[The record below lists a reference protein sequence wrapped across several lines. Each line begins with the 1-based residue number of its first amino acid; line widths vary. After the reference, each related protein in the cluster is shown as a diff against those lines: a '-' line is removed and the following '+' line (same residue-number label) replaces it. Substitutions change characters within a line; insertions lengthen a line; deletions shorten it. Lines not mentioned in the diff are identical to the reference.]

1 MNDANRGLSARQH
14 YEAAISLHRQGRL
27 AEAEQHYRAALQSA
41 PRHPD
46 TLHSLGV
53 LCIHRERIEQAAD
66 FFRLAVAAAPQN
78 AGFRNDLGLTL
89 SRLRRNDEAMAE
101 FEAALRLTPD
111 FADALKNLG
120 TVFLAIGRYADAAQ
134 RFEEALLA
142 RPDYIPAL
150 MGLGDALSILGQHV
164 EAQDAFEKIL
174 LLDPRYA
181 AAHFGIGT
189 LMTQLGRLADA
200 QCAFERAIALSA
212 KCPAYHRALAET
224 ERFGEG
230 DPRLPALLEL
240 TQDEDA
246 FPDDQKAELNFAL
259 AKAYDDLKRY
269 EPAFEHL
276 QKGNAIKRRLVV
288 YDEALVMDMFREI
301 TAAFNSASILE
312 KRGAG
317 HPSEVPVFIVG
328 MPRSG
333 TTLVE
338 QVLAS
343 HPSVVGAGELTYVQD
358 LIRDGH
364 AGAGYPSGM
373 SSLSSD
379 ALCRFGGVYTTRV
392 SALAPQA
399 KRIIDKLPANFRHIG
414 LIHLAL
420 PNARIVH
427 LRRDPVDT
435 CFSCYSK
442 LFLGG
447 LNYAYDLGELGRYY
461 KAYEALMAHW
471 RTVVPQQ
478 AMLEVQY
485 ETLVD
490 NFTEQARRIVEFC
503 GLEWNE
509 RCLRFHDTKRAVR
522 TLSEVQ
528 VRQPLF
534 RSSIGRWRHY
544 EKWLQPLRDSLS

>member
-14 YEAAISLHRQGRL
+14 YEAAILLHRQGRL
-27 AEAEQHYRAALQSA
+27 AEAEQRYRAALQSA
-41 PRHPD
+41 PHHPD
-46 TLHSLGV
+46 ILHGLGV

-78 AGFRNDLGLTL
+78 ARFRNDLGLTL
-89 SRLRRNDEAMAE
+89 SRIRRNDEAMAE

-150 MGLGDALSILGQHV
+150 MGLGDALSILGRHV

-174 LLDPRYA
+174 FLDPGYA

-189 LMTQLGRLADA
+189 LMTQLGRIADA
-200 QCAFERAIALSA
+200 QRAFERAIALSA

-230 DPRLPALLEL
+230 DPRMAALLEL
-240 TQDEDA
+240 TQDEDD

-276 QKGNAIKRRLVV
+276 QKGNAIKRRLIV
-288 YDEALVMDMFREI
+288 YDEAMVMDMFREI
-301 TAAFNSASILE
+301 TAAFTHASMLE

-338 QVLAS
+338 QMLAS

-364 AGAGYPSGM
+364 AGAEYPS
-373 SSLSSD
+373 
-379 ALCRFGGVYTTRV
+379 ACRRFRAMPYAGSAV
-392 SALAPQA
+392 SIWRRSAP
-399 KRIIDKLPANFRHIG
+399 
-414 LIHLAL
+414 
-420 PNARIVH
+420 
-427 LRRDPVDT
+427 
-435 CFSCYSK
+435 
-442 LFLGG
+442 
-447 LNYAYDLGELGRYY
+447 
-461 KAYEALMAHW
+461 
-471 RTVVPQQ
+471 
-478 AMLEVQY
+478 
-485 ETLVD
+485 
-490 NFTEQARRIVEFC
+490 
-503 GLEWNE
+503 
-509 RCLRFHDTKRAVR
+509 
-522 TLSEVQ
+522 
-528 VRQPLF
+528 
-534 RSSIGRWRHY
+534 
-544 EKWLQPLRDSLS
+544 